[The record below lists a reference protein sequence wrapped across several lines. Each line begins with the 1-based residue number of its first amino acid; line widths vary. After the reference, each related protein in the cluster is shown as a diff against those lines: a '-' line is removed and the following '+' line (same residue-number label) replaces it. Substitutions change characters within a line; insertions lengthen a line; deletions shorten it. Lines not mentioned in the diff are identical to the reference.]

1 MLGKNF
7 PLVFLLVMFPVEVAN
22 QLLRA
27 IPAIRYNFRGL
38 HSGFCFLNPYFS
50 LEKLEDMEILIP
62 RTCPG
67 DNSQ

>member
-38 HSGFCFLNPYFS
+38 HSGFCFLNTYFS
-50 LEKLEDMEILIP
+50 LEKLEDMEILIS